1 MLKITTHDES
11 YQVTLKLEG
20 SVAGTWVTEL
30 EDSWRAV
37 SPTLDGRP
45 LRVHLTQ
52 VGHVD
57 NAGRYL
63 LALLRYRGVLLAADG
78 IVMTEL
84 VRTIEEDWPS
94 DPKQTPP
101 REKKN
106 ADGTDVTRKREVD
119 HVSVSI

>member
-1 MLKITTHDES
+1 MLKITTQDES
-11 YQVTLKLEG
+11 YQVTLRLEG

-45 LRVHLTQ
+45 LCVHLTE

-94 DPKQTPP
+94 DPKQTPHV
-101 REKKN
+101 RN
-106 ADGTDVTRKREVD
+106 RKTPKALM
-119 HVSVSI
+119 